1 MSDEPIVEYLRSR
14 AQVRPPMDLVGSIAD
29 AVQGIPQ
36 QRHSWFAPF
45 MPAAGA
51 VAAAA
56 VVAVAAVLLGQAPD
70 AGPPPGGSPFETAP
84 PTPTVTPSPSMPAL
98 IRPDDSATI
107 RATDSGGTWGILSLT
122 RGADVGGYDDGS
134 VPPDSF
140 VIEVHVEYVA
150 ERQPDPATF
159 GAPDW
164 RLTAGTN
171 RLPIGYVLEPDGRVE
186 RARPSLA
193 EYPGAIDIFTTPLEG
208 WLLFVVP
215 REAAAETL
223 ELVYQ
228 PEGLDE
234 PVAVFLLRM
243 PEAAPD
249 PVAAAAP
256 GPTPAPVTYVE
267 KDGYPFTVID
277 HAEADELFATPD
289 TCTNPEA
296 GYTVTYP
303 DAWFTNTE
311 IGDWPA
317 CSWFSPTFFDV
328 GDDPNE
334 VPPQV
339 AIVLTIFDGGMGQIG
354 PYDTTVDEIVL
365 VDGFDARRREQIG
378 QETPAEGYQAHPPF
392 YRYEVIVAPQPAVA
406 PTLTANTNF
415 EGAADYELNKAVL
428 DRIMALI
435 EFDE

>member
-1 MSDEPIVEYLRSR
+1 
-14 AQVRPPMDLVGSIAD
+14 MDLVGSIAD
-29 AVQGIPQ
+29 AVQGVPQ
-36 QRHSWFAPF
+36 QRGSWFAPF
-45 MPAAGA
+45 MPAAAA
-51 VAAAA
+51 VAATA
-56 VVAVAAVLLGQAPD
+56 VVVLAAVLVGQAPD
-70 AGPPPGGSPFETAP
+70 AGPPPGGSPFETVP

-134 VPPDSF
+134 VPPGSF

-150 ERQPDPATF
+150 EREPDPETF

-164 RLTAGTN
+164 RLTAGAN

-193 EYPGAIDIFTTPLEG
+193 RYPGAIDIFTTPLEG

-228 PEGLDE
+228 PEGLAD
-234 PVAVFLLRM
+234 PVAVFLLRL

-277 HAEADELFATPD
+277 HAEADDLFSTPD

-303 DAWFTNTE
+303 DTWFTNTE

-339 AIVLTIFDGGMGQIG
+339 AIVLVTSDGVGYTETPEYRVFDRLIIDGYEAWRAEQVGSTSLSGVSTSMPPRYSYGVSR
-354 PYDTTVDEIVL
+354 PMAAEVPADLVADTT
-365 VDGFDARRREQIG
+365 
-378 QETPAEGYQAHPPF
+378 
-392 YRYEVIVAPQPAVA
+392 
-406 PTLTANTNF
+406 F